1 MYKIWLRTIKKD
13 KMVINKTFAFDD
25 EFEPKNFSNIVASM
39 CHSLDLPNPV
49 ILSYHVRNFDKFH
62 TVSFKKDDFVEKV
75 GFDKMTIEYCLDEKP
90 SKFRVYGG
98 YLPVD

>member
-13 KMVINKTFAFDD
+13 KTVINKTFAFDD

-39 CHSLDLPNPV
+39 CHGLDLPNPV

-62 TVSFKKDDFVEKV
+62 TVTFKKDDFVEKV

-90 SKFRVYGG
+90 SKFRV
-98 YLPVD
+98 